1 MRAKGQCFICKQPT
15 HLAKDCPTH
24 STVRLDNAPRASL
37 SSKSI
42 NINYSVL
49 DKLTNTLE
57 DDNYLDLDLIAD
69 NTIDPSSSST
79 CIHSM
84 AIQLLHSD
92 DSYASSTLQNENYNS
107 LTGYQAILQVFSIE
121 RLDLRL
127 QLFSKTAEPKIP
139 FVNTVFRKEQQKE
152 QTSIFSRGRFYGKYN
167 DTVCFGVQE
176 CLIEGILYSYNWKCN
191 RRL

>member
-1 MRAKGQCFICKQPT
+1 MYSTSVKRHSQAELDNMRAKGQCFICKQPT
-15 HLAKDCPTH
+15 HLAKDCFTH
-24 STVRLDNAPRASL
+24 STVRLDNALRVSS
-37 SSKSI
+37 SSKSV

-79 CIHSM
+79 RIHSI
-84 AIQLLHSD
+84 AIQLLYSN
-92 DSYASSTLQNENYNS
+92 DSYTSSTPWNKNYNS
-107 LTGYQAILQVFSIE
+107 LTGYQTILQVFSIE

-127 QLFSKTAEPKIP
+127 QLFSKTVEPKIP

-167 DTVCFGVQE
+167 NIVCFKV
-176 CLIEGILYSYNWKCN
+176 
-191 RRL
+191 

>member
-1 MRAKGQCFICKQPT
+1 MRAKGQCFICKQLT

-37 SSKSI
+37 SSKSV

-79 CIHSM
+79 RIHSM
-84 AIQLLHSD
+84 TIQLPHSN
-92 DSYASSTLQNENYNS
+92 DSYTSSTLQNKNYNS
-107 LTGYQAILQVFSIE
+107 LASYQTILQVFDIE

-127 QLFSKTAEPKIP
+127 QLFSETVEPKIP

-152 QTSIFSRGRFYGKYN
+152 QISIFSGGRFYGKYN
-167 DTVCFGVQE
+167 DIVCFRV
-176 CLIEGILYSYNWKCN
+176 
-191 RRL
+191 